1 MSTKNKI
8 IIAIAL
14 IAAVAFSVYYYV
26 FVYSSQHRRQVQSET
41 GIVITS
47 DSLVAKYQADEK
59 LANSLYLN
67 KAVVVTGKLLSIDKN
82 QEGKTTLVIGRSD
95 SFSNVSV
102 TMISTALITQKVGE
116 SIKYVPRFVLC
127 ITQSSEISYMALGNL
142 LLSTLPMVERVKR

>member
-14 IAAVAFSVYYYV
+14 IAAIAFGIYYYV
-26 FVYSSQHRRQVQSET
+26 FVYSSQHRRQVQSEI
-41 GIVITS
+41 GIAITS

-67 KAVVVTGKLLSIDKN
+67 KAVVVTGNLLSIDKN
-82 QEGKTTLVIGRSD
+82 QEGKTTLVIGRTD

-102 TMISTALITQKVGE
+102 TMSSNLPIAQKVGE
-116 SIKYVPRFVLC
+116 SITVKGLC
-127 ITQSSEISYMALGNL
+127 TGALSDVVITDGV
-142 LLSTLPMVERVKR
+142 VE

>member
-14 IAAVAFSVYYYV
+14 IAAIAFGVYYYV

-67 KAVVVTGKLLSIDKN
+67 KAVVVTGVILSIDKN

-102 TMISTALITQKVGE
+102 TMISTAPITQKVGE
-116 SIKYVPRFVLC
+116 SITIKGLC
-127 ITQSSEISYMALGNL
+127 TGALSDVVITDGV
-142 LLSTLPMVERVKR
+142 VE

>member
-8 IIAIAL
+8 ITAVAL
-14 IAAVAFSVYYYV
+14 IAAIAFSVYYYI
-26 FVYSSQHRRQVQSET
+26 FIYSSNNHRQVQSET
-41 GIVITS
+41 GIVITA

-67 KAVVVTGKLLSIDKN
+67 KAVVVTGNLLSIDKN

-102 TMISTALITQKVGE
+102 TMISTAPITQKAGTPIT
-116 SIKYVPRFVLC
+116 IKGLC
-127 ITQSSEISYMALGNL
+127 TGALSDVVITDGV
-142 LLSTLPMVERVKR
+142 VE

>member
-14 IAAVAFSVYYYV
+14 IAAIAFGVYYYV

-47 DSLVAKYQADEK
+47 DSLVAKYQADEN

-67 KAVVVTGKLLSIDKN
+67 KAVVVTGNLLSIDKN
-82 QEGKTTLVIGRSD
+82 KEGKTTLVIGKSD

-102 TMISTALITQKVGE
+102 TMISTAPITQKVGE
-116 SIKYVPRFVLC
+116 SITIKGLC
-127 ITQSSEISYMALGNL
+127 TGALSDVVITDGV
-142 LLSTLPMVERVKR
+142 VE

>member
-14 IAAVAFSVYYYV
+14 IATIAFSVYYYV

-67 KAVVVTGKLLSIDKN
+67 KAVVVTGILFSIDKN
-82 QEGKTTLVIGRSD
+82 QEGKTTIVIGRSD

-102 TMISTALITQKVGE
+102 TMINTAPITQKVGE
-116 SIKYVPRFVLC
+116 SITIKGLC
-127 ITQSSEISYMALGNL
+127 TGALSDVVITDGV
-142 LLSTLPMVERVKR
+142 VE

>member
-8 IIAIAL
+8 ITAVAL
-14 IAAVAFSVYYYV
+14 IAAIAFGVYYYV

-41 GIVITS
+41 GIVIMA
-47 DSLVAKYQADEK
+47 DSLVSKYQADEK

-67 KAVVVTGKLLSIDKN
+67 KALAVTGNLLSIDKN

-102 TMISTALITQKVGE
+102 TMISTAPITQKVGE
-116 SIKYVPRFVLC
+116 TITIKGLC
-127 ITQSSEISYMALGNL
+127 TGALSDVVITDGV
-142 LLSTLPMVERVKR
+142 VE

>member
-8 IIAIAL
+8 IIIIAF
-14 IAAVAFSVYYYV
+14 IAAISFSAYYYI
-26 FVYSSQHRRQVQSET
+26 FIYSSNNHRQVQSEI

-67 KAVVVTGKLLSIDKN
+67 KAVVVTGNLLSIDKN
-82 QEGKTTLVIGRSD
+82 QEGKTTLVLGRAD

-102 TMISTALITQKVGE
+102 TMISNSPLTQKVGE
-116 SIKYVPRFVLC
+116 SITIKGLC
-127 ITQSSEISYMALGNL
+127 TGALSDVVITDGV
-142 LLSTLPMVERVKR
+142 VE

>member
-8 IIAIAL
+8 IIVIAL
-14 IAAVAFSVYYYV
+14 ITAIAFSAYYYI
-26 FVYSSQHRRQVQSET
+26 FIYSSNNHRQVQSET

-47 DSLVAKYQADEK
+47 DSLVAKYQADEN

-67 KAVVVTGKLLSIDKN
+67 KAVAVTGNLLSIDKN

-102 TMISTALITQKVGE
+102 TMISTAPITQKVGE
-116 SIKYVPRFVLC
+116 TITIKGLC
-127 ITQSSEISYMALGNL
+127 TGALSDVVITDGV
-142 LLSTLPMVERVKR
+142 VE

>member
-14 IAAVAFSVYYYV
+14 IAAIAFGVYYYV
-26 FVYSSQHRRQVQSET
+26 FVYSSQHRRQVQSEI

-59 LANSLYLN
+59 LATSIYLN
-67 KAVVVTGKLLSIDKN
+67 KAVVVTGNLLSIDKN
-82 QEGKTTLVIGRSD
+82 QEGKTTLVIGSSD

-102 TMISTALITQKVGE
+102 TMSSDASITQKVGE
-116 SIKYVPRFVLC
+116 SITIKGLC
-127 ITQSSEISYMALGNL
+127 TGTLSDVVITDGV
-142 LLSTLPMVERVKR
+142 VE

>member
-1 MSTKNKI
+1 MSIKNKI

-14 IAAVAFSVYYYV
+14 IAAIAFGVYYYV
-26 FVYSSQHRRQVQSET
+26 FVYSSQHRRQVQSEI

-67 KAVVVTGKLLSIDKN
+67 KAVVVTGNLLSIDKN

-102 TMISTALITQKVGE
+102 TMISTAPIAQKVGE
-116 SIKYVPRFVLC
+116 SITIKGLC
-127 ITQSSEISYMALGNL
+127 TGALSDVVITDGE
-142 LLSTLPMVERVKR
+142 VE

>member
-14 IAAVAFSVYYYV
+14 IAAIAFGVYYYV

-47 DSLVAKYQADEK
+47 DSLVAKYQVDEK

-67 KAVVVTGKLLSIDKN
+67 KAVVVTGNLLSIDKN

-102 TMISTALITQKVGE
+102 TLTNNAPISQKVGTPIT
-116 SIKYVPRFVLC
+116 IKGLC
-127 ITQSSEISYMALGNL
+127 TGALSDVVITDGV
-142 LLSTLPMVERVKR
+142 VE

>member
-14 IAAVAFSVYYYV
+14 IAAIAFGVYYYV

-67 KAVVVTGKLLSIDKN
+67 KAVVVTGVLLSIDKN
-82 QEGKTTLVIGRSD
+82 QEGKTTLVLGRSD

-102 TMISTALITQKVGE
+102 TMISTAPITQKIGE
-116 SIKYVPRFVLC
+116 SITIKGLC
-127 ITQSSEISYMALGNL
+127 TGALSDVVITDGV
-142 LLSTLPMVERVKR
+142 VE

>member
-14 IAAVAFSVYYYV
+14 IAAIAFGVYYYV

-67 KAVVVTGKLLSIDKN
+67 KAVVVTGVLLSIDKN
-82 QEGKTTLVIGRSD
+82 QEGKTTLVIGRSE

-102 TMISTALITQKVGE
+102 TMTSNTPITQKVGE
-116 SIKYVPRFVLC
+116 SITIKGLC
-127 ITQSSEISYMALGNL
+127 TGALSDVVITDGV
-142 LLSTLPMVERVKR
+142 VE

>member
-8 IIAIAL
+8 ITAVAL
-14 IAAVAFSVYYYV
+14 IAAVAFSVYYYI
-26 FVYSSQHRRQVQSET
+26 FIYSSNNHRQVQSET

-67 KAVVVTGKLLSIDKN
+67 KAVVVTGVLLSIDKN
-82 QEGKTTLVIGRSD
+82 QEGKTTLVLGRSD

-102 TMISTALITQKVGE
+102 TMISTAPITQKVGE
-116 SIKYVPRFVLC
+116 SITIKGLC
-127 ITQSSEISYMALGNL
+127 TGALSDVVITDGV
-142 LLSTLPMVERVKR
+142 VE

>member
-14 IAAVAFSVYYYV
+14 IAAIAFGVYYYV

-41 GIVITS
+41 GIAITS

-67 KAVVVTGKLLSIDKN
+67 KAVVVTGNLLSIDKN
-82 QEGKTTLVIGRSD
+82 QEGKTTLVIGRTD
-95 SFSNVSV
+95 SFSNVSI
-102 TMISTALITQKVGE
+102 TMSSNLPIAQKVGE
-116 SIKYVPRFVLC
+116 SITIKGLC
-127 ITQSSEISYMALGNL
+127 TGALSDVVITDGV
-142 LLSTLPMVERVKR
+142 VE

>member
-14 IAAVAFSVYYYV
+14 IAAIAFGVYYYV
-26 FVYSSQHRRQVQSET
+26 FVYSSQHRRQVQSEI

-47 DSLVAKYQADEK
+47 DSLVAKYQADEN

-67 KAVVVTGKLLSIDKN
+67 KAVVVTGNLLSIDKN
-82 QEGKTTLVIGRSD
+82 QEGKTTLVIGKSD

-102 TMISTALITQKVGE
+102 TMISTAPITQKVGE
-116 SIKYVPRFVLC
+116 SVTIKGLC
-127 ITQSSEISYMALGNL
+127 TGALSDVVITDGV
-142 LLSTLPMVERVKR
+142 VE

>member
-8 IIAIAL
+8 IIIIAIIAAIA
-14 IAAVAFSVYYYV
+14 FSAYYYI
-26 FVYSSQHRRQVQSET
+26 FVYSSNNHRQVQSET

-47 DSLVAKYQADEK
+47 DSLVAKYQADEN

-67 KAVVVTGKLLSIDKN
+67 KAVAVTGNLLSIDKN

-102 TMISTALITQKVGE
+102 TMISTAPITQKVGE
-116 SIKYVPRFVLC
+116 TITIKGLC
-127 ITQSSEISYMALGNL
+127 TGALSDVVITDGV
-142 LLSTLPMVERVKR
+142 VE

>member
-8 IIAIAL
+8 IIVIAS
-14 IAAVAFSVYYYV
+14 IAVIAFSAYYYI
-26 FVYSSQHRRQVQSET
+26 FIYSSNNHRQVQSET
-41 GIVITS
+41 AIAITS

-67 KAVVVTGKLLSIDKN
+67 KAVAVTGNLLSIDKN

-102 TMISTALITQKVGE
+102 TMSSDSPITKKVGAPIT
-116 SIKYVPRFVLC
+116 IKGLC
-127 ITQSSEISYMALGNL
+127 TGALSDVVITDAA
-142 LLSTLPMVERVKR
+142 VE

>member
-8 IIAIAL
+8 ITAVAL
-14 IAAVAFSVYYYV
+14 IAAIAFSVYYYI
-26 FVYSSQHRRQVQSET
+26 FVYSSNNHRKVQSET

-67 KAVVVTGKLLSIDKN
+67 KAVVVTGVLLSIDKN
-82 QEGKTTLVIGRSD
+82 QEGKTTLVLGRSD

-102 TMISTALITQKVGE
+102 TMISTAPITQKVGE
-116 SIKYVPRFVLC
+116 SITIKGLC
-127 ITQSSEISYMALGNL
+127 TGALSDVVITDGV
-142 LLSTLPMVERVKR
+142 VE

>member
-8 IIAIAL
+8 ITAVGL
-14 IAAVAFSVYYYV
+14 IAAIAFSVYYYI
-26 FVYSSQHRRQVQSET
+26 FIYSSNNHRKVQSET

-67 KAVVVTGKLLSIDKN
+67 KAVVVTGNLLSIDKN

-95 SFSNVSV
+95 SFSNVSI
-102 TMISTALITQKVGE
+102 TMSSNLPIAQKVGE
-116 SIKYVPRFVLC
+116 SITIKGLC
-127 ITQSSEISYMALGNL
+127 TGALSDVVITDGV
-142 LLSTLPMVERVKR
+142 VE

>member
-1 MSTKNKI
+1 MATKNKI
-8 IIAIAL
+8 IIVIAL
-14 IAAVAFSVYYYV
+14 IAAIAFSVYYYI
-26 FVYSSQHRRQVQSET
+26 FVYSSNNHRQVQSET

-67 KAVVVTGKLLSIDKN
+67 KAVVVIGNLLSIDKN

-102 TMISTALITQKVGE
+102 TMISTAPITQKVGE
-116 SIKYVPRFVLC
+116 SITIKGLC
-127 ITQSSEISYMALGNL
+127 TGALSDVVITDGV
-142 LLSTLPMVERVKR
+142 VE

>member
-14 IAAVAFSVYYYV
+14 IAAIAFGVYYYV
-26 FVYSSQHRRQVQSET
+26 FVYSSQHRRQVQSEI

-67 KAVVVTGKLLSIDKN
+67 KAVVVTGNLLSIDKN
-82 QEGKTTLVIGRSD
+82 QEGKTTLVIGRTD
-95 SFSNVSV
+95 SFSNVSI
-102 TMISTALITQKVGE
+102 TMSSNLPIAQKVGE
-116 SIKYVPRFVLC
+116 SITIKGLC
-127 ITQSSEISYMALGNL
+127 TGALSDVVITDGV
-142 LLSTLPMVERVKR
+142 VE

>member
-14 IAAVAFSVYYYV
+14 IAAIAFGIYYYV

-67 KAVVVTGKLLSIDKN
+67 KAVVVTGILLSIDKN
-82 QEGKTTLVIGRSD
+82 QEGKTTIVIGRSD

-102 TMISTALITQKVGE
+102 TMINTAPITQKVGE
-116 SIKYVPRFVLC
+116 SITIKGLC
-127 ITQSSEISYMALGNL
+127 TGALSDVVITDGV
-142 LLSTLPMVERVKR
+142 VE

>member
-8 IIAIAL
+8 IIVIVFIAAIA
-14 IAAVAFSVYYYV
+14 FSAYYYI
-26 FVYSSQHRRQVQSET
+26 FIYSSQNHRQVQSET

-67 KAVVVTGKLLSIDKN
+67 KAVVVTGVLLSIDKN
-82 QEGKTTLVIGRSD
+82 QEGKTTLVIGRSE

-102 TMISTALITQKVGE
+102 TMTSNTPITQKVGE
-116 SIKYVPRFVLC
+116 SITIKGLC
-127 ITQSSEISYMALGNL
+127 TGALSDVVITDGV
-142 LLSTLPMVERVKR
+142 VE

>member
-8 IIAIAL
+8 IIAMAL
-14 IAAVAFSVYYYV
+14 IAAIAFGVYYYV

-47 DSLVAKYQADEK
+47 DSLVAKYQVDEK

-67 KAVVVTGKLLSIDKN
+67 KAVVVTGVLLSIDKN
-82 QEGKTTLVIGRSD
+82 QEGKKTLVIGRSD

-102 TMISTALITQKVGE
+102 TMISTAPITQKVGE
-116 SIKYVPRFVLC
+116 SITIKGLC
-127 ITQSSEISYMALGNL
+127 TGALSDVVITDGV
-142 LLSTLPMVERVKR
+142 VE

>member
-8 IIAIAL
+8 IIAITL
-14 IAAVAFSVYYYV
+14 IAAIAFIVYYYV
-26 FVYSSQHRRQVQSET
+26 FVYSIQHRRQVQSET

-67 KAVVVTGKLLSIDKN
+67 KAVVVTGVILSIDKN
-82 QEGKTTLVIGRSD
+82 QEGKTTLVLGRSD

-102 TMISTALITQKVGE
+102 TMISTAPITQKVGE
-116 SIKYVPRFVLC
+116 SITIKGLC
-127 ITQSSEISYMALGNL
+127 TGALSDVVITDGV
-142 LLSTLPMVERVKR
+142 VE

>member
-8 IIAIAL
+8 IIVIAL
-14 IAAVAFSVYYYV
+14 ITAIAFSAYYYI
-26 FVYSSQHRRQVQSET
+26 FIYSSNNHRQVQSEI

-67 KAVVVTGKLLSIDKN
+67 KAVAVTGNLLSIDKN
-82 QEGKTTLVIGRSD
+82 QEGKTTLVIGRSE

-102 TMISTALITQKVGE
+102 TMSSDAPITKKVGAPIT
-116 SIKYVPRFVLC
+116 IKGLC
-127 ITQSSEISYMALGNL
+127 TGALSDVVITDAA
-142 LLSTLPMVERVKR
+142 VE